1 MVLMTI
7 GDDIFTILGMMPIR
21 DRAGI
26 QRATMADEA
35 AKASAN
41 AEGQTLTQQGQAP
54 PPIQL
59 PPMGAPAD
67 VQLPDDV
74 PTSYAAGSSKPQ
86 VTLPAPTERTI
97 ASSPAA
103 APTPK
108 VQRYSDA
115 ILDEMIKRKRMD
127 DMNGLFASIGLLAG
141 SLRGGGIGEG
151 RSALIEQAFGG
162 GKPTSVAEMIALG
175 KYRGEE
181 ETAEAGRINRERQIQ
196 DAMKVHGLD
205 RARAEVQVDQG
216 NAAKLNDPS
225 EMRTAQGIR
234 ELEQRKKIARE
245 LALKIAKARGTDP
258 AVLLGMAEKDPDKV
272 IELGENEKLT
282 ELRAKEAA
290 AEQTE
295 LGNLKTR
302 GKFAPWID
310 AMKDPRAFL
319 AANPDV
325 DPQEFAQWARDP
337 DAFALGM
344 TKAAERAGQLS
355 ETGKSAEK
363 RLQTSKTTALKLA
376 EQNAGSNR
384 ELQEMWRPDLK
395 TGSPH
400 FSEMMLNF
408 SKSWHKATGQ
418 PLPEG
423 TRNTE
428 LFVLRQVPAT
438 LETIGALGTNPSN
451 PDREYAK
458 EAQGGFGTSAQNIQ
472 RLLYL
477 KEKENNIKIA
487 AHNREVEKEAGIH
500 RPLKGKGLEVD
511 YAPPNKFMRA
521 EVEKRKLDKLVA
533 KAVSEGNENDP
544 AIREYFETSDA
555 AGVGPGVFDYYV
567 KVERAR
573 QGKK

>member
-1 MVLMTI
+1 MTI
-7 GDDIFTILGMMPIR
+7 GDDIFTILGMVPIR

-26 QRATMADEA
+26 QRGTMADEA

-54 PPIQL
+54 PPISL
-59 PPMGAPAD
+59 PPMGGPPGD

-74 PTSYAAGSSKPQ
+74 PTAFAAGKSK
-86 VTLPAPTERTI
+86 VALPAPTERTI
-97 ASSPAA
+97 AASPAA
-103 APTPK
+103 NPSPA
-108 VQRYSDA
+108 VRRGSDV
-115 ILDEMIKRKRMD
+115 IFDEMIQRKRMD

-141 SLRGGGIGEG
+141 SLRGGTGEG
-151 RSALIEQAFGG
+151 RNALIEQAFGG
-162 GKPTSVAEMIALG
+162 GKATTVAEMIALNNL
-175 KYRGEE
+175 RTGEDE
-181 ETAEAGRINRERQIQ
+181 
-196 DAMKVHGLD
+196 H
-205 RARAEVQVDQG
+205 
-216 NAAKLNDPS
+216 AAKLAARERSIQHNMITNKWDRERATYMVDSGNADKFHDPQ
-225 EMRTAQGIR
+225 ELRRR
-234 ELEQRKKIARE
+234 EGDVQLEIRKKRARE
-245 LALKIAKARGTDP
+245 LAPAIAKARGTP
-258 AVLLGMAEKDPDKV
+258 VEVVLAMAEKDPDKV
-272 IELGENEKLT
+272 VAMGEAEGLT
-282 ELRAKEAA
+282 ELRSKQAT

-295 LGNLKTR
+295 LGNLKSK
-302 GKFAPWID
+302 GKLAPWID
-310 AMKDPRAFL
+310 AMKDPKAFL
-319 AANPDV
+319 LANPDV
-325 DPQEFAQWARDP
+325 DPADFAQWSRDP
-337 DAFALGM
+337 DAFAEGM
-344 TKAAERAGQLS
+344 KKAAERAGQLS
-355 ETGKSAEK
+355 EVGKKAHD
-363 RLQTSKTTALKLA
+363 RLEASKTTAMKLA

-477 KEKENNIKIA
+477 KEKENNIKID
-487 AHNREVEKEAGIH
+487 AHNRAVAKEADIH
-500 RPLKGKGLEVD
+500 RPLKGKGLEVEHTV
-511 YAPPNKFMRA
+511 PNKFMRA

-544 AIREYFETSDA
+544 TIREYFETSDE